1 VQPTSGLPVAA
12 GGSAE
17 NVQTGG
23 SQEDHTGA
31 VDADVPV
38 TGGKQIG
45 QQLLEARCGEHVQLT
60 GEQDTSVGDTADHG
74 QHEAI

>member
-12 GGSAE
+12 GGPAE
-17 NVQTGG
+17 HVQTGP
-23 SQEDHTGA
+23 SQEVHTGA
-31 VDADVPV
+31 VHADVPV
-38 TGGKQIG
+38 TSGKQID

-60 GEQDTSVGDTADHG
+60 GEQNTSLGDTANHG